1 VAASVSVPASAS
13 AARRGHLYVFSGPSG
28 TGKGTVLAALCGRN
42 PELWFSVSATTRAP
56 RAGEAD
62 GRDYHFVS
70 RKRFEELIAT
80 DGLLEWARVFDQY
93 YGTPRAPVAEQVAAG
108 VDCLL
113 DIDVQGAL
121 QVRERMPEA
130 VLIFLKP
137 PSLEALRARLT
148 QRGTE
153 DPAEIERRLAA
164 AADEMAHESVY
175 NHILVN
181 VTVDETVARINDIL
195 VAHRLKE

>member
-1 VAASVSVPASAS
+1 MAASVSVPASAS